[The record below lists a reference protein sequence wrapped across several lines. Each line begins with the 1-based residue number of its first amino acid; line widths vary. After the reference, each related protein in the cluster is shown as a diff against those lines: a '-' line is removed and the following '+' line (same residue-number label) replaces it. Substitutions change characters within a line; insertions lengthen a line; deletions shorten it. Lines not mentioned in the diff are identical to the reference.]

1 MSQPIRPSQVQMDIS
16 SMGGNEGMRRTA
28 ASPGPNALLG
38 AANPAINN
46 QMVQQAQLA
55 QQNLQQRMQDSMSQ
69 NMAGQERNMD
79 EMQRG
84 MNEQEFA
91 AQNLLNETKSNILE
105 ANSSGN
111 AMMALSDRGLAE
123 KVSRDIASQRAI
135 SERLNPDLG
144 DYAGQLSA

>member
-1 MSQPIRPSQVQMDIS
+1 
-16 SMGGNEGMRRTA
+16 
-28 ASPGPNALLG
+28 
-38 AANPAINN
+38 
-46 QMVQQAQLA
+46 
-55 QQNLQQRMQDSMSQ
+55 MQDSMSQ
-69 NMAGQERNMD
+69 NMVGQERNAD
-79 EMQRG
+79 EMVRG

-123 KVSRDIASQRAI
+123 KVARDVASQRAI